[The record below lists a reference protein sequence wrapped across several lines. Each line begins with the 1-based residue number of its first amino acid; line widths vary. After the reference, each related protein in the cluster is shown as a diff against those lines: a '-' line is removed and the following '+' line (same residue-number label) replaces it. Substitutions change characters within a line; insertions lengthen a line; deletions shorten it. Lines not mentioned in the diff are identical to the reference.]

1 MPSRLRLKLSTSF
14 FSHTYNQHV
23 KKIGRRNFAR
33 EKKNPSFS
41 QCLAILKKNKSF
53 LNFSDFRE
61 ISQIYQVF
69 PGL

>member
-1 MPSRLRLKLSTSF
+1 M
-14 FSHTYNQHV
+14 FSY
-23 KKIGRRNFAR
+23 I
-33 EKKNPSFS
+33 
-41 QCLAILKKNKSF
+41 KKNKSF